1 MLTIMNVHFQ
11 KNSGPTYIGVSEN
24 TGECS
29 FLFSE
34 HWYIYIT
41 LLVIDCDHLNR
52 LKMTSFLDHS
62 LIFGRTER
70 KTMKPTEKGSMKKE
84 Q

>member
-1 MLTIMNVHFQ
+1 MLPIMNVHFQ
-11 KNSGPTYIGVSEN
+11 KNSGPTYIGVNEH

-34 HWYIYIT
+34 RWYMYIT
-41 LLVIDCDHLNR
+41 LPVIDCDHLNR

-62 LIFGRTER
+62 LIFGQTEC
-70 KTMKPTEKGSMKKE
+70 KIMKPTEKGSMKKE